1 MKKETKPEDPSPKT
15 SKKVKPYPV
24 LDEQEKFQMTTGKN
38 KIGYDRVKKG
48 EPIDSLHLRKSNT
61 LRWL

>member
-1 MKKETKPEDPSPKT
+1 MMKKETKPEDPSPKT

-48 EPIDSLHLRKSNT
+48 NL
-61 LRWL
+61 

>member
-1 MKKETKPEDPSPKT
+1 MREKESKSEDPSPKA

-24 LDEQEKFQMTTGKN
+24 LDEQEKFPMTTGKN

-48 EPIDSLHLRKSNT
+48 NL
-61 LRWL
+61 